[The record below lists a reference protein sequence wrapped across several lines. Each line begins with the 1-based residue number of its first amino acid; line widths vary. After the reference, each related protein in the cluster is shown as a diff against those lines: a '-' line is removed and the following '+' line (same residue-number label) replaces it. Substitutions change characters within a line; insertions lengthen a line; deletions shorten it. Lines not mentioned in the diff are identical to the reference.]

1 MTTETTKTKWKAGEV
16 VTISQ
21 NTKLLKRSDKKLYSN
36 IAIENYVCVREATK
50 GQRGIL
56 VKGLGK
62 VRRERIIFVNG
73 KPFLKDERD
82 ELFVGKHYYSYPFP
96 TVDDL
101 KEVLDI
107 VRDDM
112 DIQQTLID
120 NGMFFYPSGTFWVSN
135 TKSLLLGLK
144 KRLQYYDPPT
154 DRIVTAKSHDER
166 HQRITIAYF

>member
-1 MTTETTKTKWKAGEV
+1 MNTKMTNNDWSFGEL
-16 VTISQ
+16 VTLDQ
-21 NTKLLKRSDKKLYSN
+21 NTMLLKKCGNKLYSYFQQSQ
-36 IAIENYVCVREATK
+36 YVCIREATK

-62 VRRERIIFVNG
+62 VRRERIILVNG